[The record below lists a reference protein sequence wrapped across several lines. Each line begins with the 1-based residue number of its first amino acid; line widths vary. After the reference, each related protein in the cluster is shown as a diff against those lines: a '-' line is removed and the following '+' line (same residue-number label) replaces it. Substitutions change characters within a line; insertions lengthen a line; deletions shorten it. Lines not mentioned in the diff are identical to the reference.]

1 MATGAGLTLIIAMSD
16 MTGASIPRLPRG
28 VRLHYDQVRGA
39 HVLLA
44 PERAF
49 NVDERAVMIL
59 KLVDGTRTVGDIAAV
74 LATQFSA
81 DAAVIER
88 DVTAMLAGLV
98 DKRVVET

>member
-1 MATGAGLTLIIAMSD
+1 MNPVDATTV
-16 MTGASIPRLPRG
+16 PRLPRG
-28 VRLHYDQVRGA
+28 VRLHFDRVREA

-49 NVDERAVMIL
+49 SVDERAVSVL
-59 KLVDGTRTVGDIAAV
+59 KLVDGTRNVGTIAAE
-74 LATQFSA
+74 LATQFNA

-88 DVTAMLAGLV
+88 DVAAMLGGLI